1 MGMRPE
7 FWSNG
12 GLENLG
18 EGEAFNTLEFNK
30 EVQRPVIGFQFFAIM
45 GLWHSE
51 LMYNSPYG
59 REIASP
65 STGHKGIRYERSP
78 GD

>member
-1 MGMRPE
+1 MDPPKRWRMMKMV
-7 FWSNG
+7 N
-12 GLENLG
+12 
-18 EGEAFNTLEFNK
+18 LEFNK